1 MASENDL
8 DEISG
13 VKNGEALDIIAKKGK
28 RTKKKKRA
36 MRKVRK

>member
-1 MASENDL
+1 MANDY

-28 RTKKKKRA
+28 RKKRRKRA
-36 MRKVRK
+36 MKKIRK